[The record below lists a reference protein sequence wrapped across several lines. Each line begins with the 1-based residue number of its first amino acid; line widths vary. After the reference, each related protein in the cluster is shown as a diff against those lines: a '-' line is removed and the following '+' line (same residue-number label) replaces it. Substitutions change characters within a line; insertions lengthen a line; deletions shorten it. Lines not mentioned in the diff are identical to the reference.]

1 MWDYYPNMDRRHVCS
16 LAPPQPP
23 TSIDT
28 ESLSPSPSSPPCRSL
43 YRRPDLHSLRPAS
56 PTMDHPT
63 LPIFCRFLFV
73 GALGGSP
80 EHRSDD
86 SAAQGHHSGTA
97 DTCERTRR
105 RRFGA
110 ERAKKAVLAI
120 LIALLHARLHV
131 LHSLPTTQSHALY
144 YPFFPL
150 ATLAS
155 DPGCSPH
162 SSAGTQAHPVKCTAH
177 T

>member
-1 MWDYYPNMDRRHVCS
+1 MDRLHVCS

-23 TSIDT
+23 
-28 ESLSPSPSSPPCRSL
+28 SPRSTPPSSPPCRSL

-80 EHRSDD
+80 EH
-86 SAAQGHHSGTA
+86 HSGTA

-105 RRFGA
+105 RRIGA
-110 ERAKKAVLAI
+110 ERAKKALLAI
-120 LIALLHARLHV
+120 SIALLHARLRV
-131 LHSLPTTQSHALY
+131 LHPLPATQSHALH

-150 ATLAS
+150 ATLPS
-155 DPGCSPH
+155 DPGCSPP
-162 SSAGTQAHPVKCTAH
+162 SSAARPVQLNALVAAHRQRHK
-177 T
+177 